1 VSIAAA
7 LVLAG
12 QAVLTAAAAAP
23 QAPTAAP
30 PPAVYAAAAAPMTA
44 GASPMIADASSMT
57 AGGGAETPPPPEAV
71 VAVTAPA
78 TATPAAADLDQ
89 HRALVR
95 RYYDQVWN
103 HFNLDEASKIFAP
116 PFEVE
121 GIQDTI
127 THMHYGIPD
136 IHFELHDMVAEGDL
150 VAVAFTASGTHSFEL
165 FGGAPTGNKIRFEGI
180 EIFHFKDGRIV
191 AKRTSYDRI
200 GLLRQLGAPCKPTP

>member
-23 QAPTAAP
+23 QAPATAP
-30 PPAVYAAAAAPMTA
+30 PPAAVYAAAA
-44 GASPMIADASSMT
+44 PMIASASST
-57 AGGGAETPPPPEAV
+57 AAGVSAEAPPPPEAV
-71 VAVTAPA
+71 IAVTPPA
-78 TATPAAADLDQ
+78 TVAPSPAVTAADLDQ

-116 PFEVE
+116 PFEIE